1 MYNLANIRRLAEAK
15 KLKIKDV
22 FEYAEITDMGLRKSI
37 ENQNMSLKT
46 LDKLADL
53 FEVSISELIA
63 DSRYNS
69 PKEEIKKGGDI
80 DVYRKLTS
88 TQEELIRKQEK
99 LYYNLEKQ
107 KQDLEKQVEKLK
119 NEVELSRGYSL
130 VATPPVE
137 LNKKK

>member
-22 FEYAEITDMGLRKSI
+22 FEYAGITDMGLRKSI

-46 LDKLADL
+46 LDKLAEL

-63 DSRYNS
+63 DSRHNA
-69 PKEEIKKGGDI
+69 PKEGLKIGGDI

-88 TQEELIRKQEK
+88 TQEELISFGIRYAKTYASLTRCNYIATVTQE
-99 LYYNLEKQ
+99 
-107 KQDLEKQVEKLK
+107 
-119 NEVELSRGYSL
+119 
-130 VATPPVE
+130 
-137 LNKKK
+137 